1 MNKEQVLIAF
11 YLIQLR
17 LDEIVPML
25 SWSLIDEIP
34 TDRMIDMVEMQYYCI
49 FASTSAVLGYLL
61 SFILKSNANLVTYNY
76 IQKSHY

>member
-1 MNKEQVLIAF
+1 MAF

-34 TDRMIDMVEMQYYCI
+34 TNGMIDIIDMQYYCI
-49 FASTSAVLGYLL
+49 FACTSAMLGYLL

-76 IQKSHY
+76 IQKIHC